1 MRRNLFAILVL
12 INAGPVF
19 CATDPVAEIKSFSSF
34 KEINPEMLVDGRIL
48 GQSGPLMDF
57 QRGISVQTCFV
68 VMAPVKVTA
77 RMLQTWDPSQH
88 ESLKVHFHRPVRS
101 PPGKEDF
108 KSCVLNSNKPAVR
121 RLINK
126 TVSTTPEKS
135 DLQLSRAEA
144 AQIAKCMKQ
153 TENEAETSPEQLA
166 SVCWSDILRA
176 RVLRFQKEG
185 LAGTPSCETGGSTI
199 TPVSEIRSLLKEDP
213 KVTTQFSKLLSETSL
228 TASKPASSKTVSASY
243 YWELFEADLHATF
256 DLGVIYVKPSKDG
269 FQVLDCQYFAS
280 GNYYVYLTFYQ
291 LWPIQVGNKS
301 ATLIWRGDFLSARSV
316 ADTRGTERMMYGGVM
331 SQEIKKAIRFFQ
343 EDLTEAP

>member
-1 MRRNLFAILVL
+1 MHRTLFAILVL
-12 INAGPVF
+12 ISTAPVF
-19 CATDPVAEIKSFSSF
+19 CATDPASELKSFSSF
-34 KEINPEMLVDGRIL
+34 KEINLEKLAEGRIL

-88 ESLKVHFHRPVRS
+88 KSLKVHFHRPVRS

-108 KSCVLNSNKPAVR
+108 KSCVLNPDKPAVR

-126 TVSTTPEKS
+126 TVSTTAEKS

-144 AQIAKCMKQ
+144 AQIAKCTKQ
-153 TENEAETSPEQLA
+153 TENESETSPEQLA

-185 LAGTPSCETGGSTI
+185 LAGTPSYETGGSTI
-199 TPVSEIRSLLKEDP
+199 APVSEIRSLLKEDP
-213 KVTTQFSKLLSETSL
+213 RIAAQFSKLISETSL
-228 TASKPASSKTVSASY
+228 TASKPGRSSALSPSY

-269 FQVLDCQYFAS
+269 FQALDCQYYVS
-280 GNYYVYLTFYQ
+280 GNYYVYLTLSQ

-331 SQEIKKAIRFFQ
+331 SQEIKEGIRFFQ
-343 EDLTEAP
+343 KDFAEAP